1 MKVLFVSDTNYPMK
15 DGVVTY
21 MNDVIPGLEKKYEVK
36 TFVPKIGS
44 RGDAPVIK
52 KKIFGYY
59 VTIPKGILSAVKRSD
74 IIFSNSPMSNGLAAV
89 FLGRH
94 YGKRVI
100 IFCHHDEKVLMENVF
115 PPLKKSRNAVDKVM
129 KAYYERADM
138 CIFATEK
145 FYMRLKRLGIPEDQL
160 VHNPFSVD
168 TNLFRPYASPLKEEY
183 PGKVALYVGRMS
195 REKNVEEILEHAKLM
210 TDWNFLFV
218 GDGYML
224 DHYRKN
230 SPANCKF
237 TGGLERAELPD
248 YYNVADVFVHLSN
261 HESQSFTVMEA
272 MACGLPVVTKRSEG
286 RFSFLK
292 KGNYIPYSGNL
303 RRDISMLDSTG
314 INAKDE
320 MEKYSWERHVEVLE
334 KVFDGV

>member
-21 MNDVIPGLEKKYEVK
+21 MNDVTPGLEKKYEVE
-36 TFVPKIGS
+36 TFAPKIGS
-44 RGDAPVIK
+44 RGNAPIIR

-59 VTIPKGILSAVKRSD
+59 ITIPKGILSAVKRND
-74 IIFSNSPMSNGLAAV
+74 VIFANSPLSNGLAAV
-89 FLGRH
+89 FLGRR
-94 YGKRVI
+94 YGKRVV

-115 PPLKKSRNAVDKVM
+115 SPLKWSRNAVDRVM

-145 FYMRLKRLGIPEDQL
+145 FYMRLKRLGIPEDRL

-168 TNLFRPYASPLKEEY
+168 TGLFKPYASPLKEKY
-183 PGKVALYVGRMS
+183 PGKVILYVGRMS
-195 REKNVEEILEHAKLM
+195 REKNVEEILEHAKSM
-210 TDWNFLFV
+210 KDWNFLFV

-224 DHYRKN
+224 DHYRKH
-230 SPANCKF
+230 SPENCKF
-237 TGGLERAELPD
+237 IGAVEREELPD

-261 HESQSFTVMEA
+261 NESQSFTVMEA
-272 MACGLPVVTKRSEG
+272 MACGLPVITKRSEG

-292 KGNYIPYSGNL
+292 EGNYVPYSGNL
-303 RRDISMLDSTG
+303 ESDISLQDSTG
-314 INAKDE
+314 KIAKGE
-320 MEKYSWERHVEVLE
+320 MEKYSWERHVKILE
-334 KVFDGV
+334 EVFDGV